1 MKLLRPGG
9 ELARRPLHFIW
20 IADCSTSMRTSG
32 KMEALNN
39 AISKALPH
47 MSSVASE
54 NPNADVLIRA
64 ITFSSGAQW
73 HVKDPVPVDQFEWIP
88 LEAGGVTDMGKA
100 FSLLEEVLNMPPME
114 NRALPPV
121 LVLITDGQPT
131 DDYKT
136 ALDSLLRKP
145 WARKSVR
152 LGIGIGSA
160 ANTRVLKEF
169 IDNDEIPVLCA
180 DNSQKL
186 VDYIKWASTVVLQA
200 ASAPASQNREILE
213 ITGNVMIPQVP
224 MNFWD
229 DEEISVEDVW

>member
-20 IADCSTSMRTSG
+20 IADCSTSMKTSG
-32 KMEALNN
+32 KMDALNS
-39 AISKALPH
+39 AIRDSLPH
-47 MSSVASE
+47 MSAVAAE

-64 ITFSSGAQW
+64 ISFSSGAQW
-73 HVKDPVPVDQFEWIP
+73 HVEHPVPVDSFIWTP

-100 FSLLEEVLNMPPME
+100 FNLLEEVLTMPPME

-121 LVLITDGQPT
+121 LVLVTDGQPT

-145 WARKSVR
+145 WARKAVR
-152 LGIGIGSA
+152 LGIGIGRA
-160 ANTRVLKEF
+160 ANQRVLKEF
-169 IDNDEIPVLCA
+169 IDNDDVPVLCA
-180 DNSQKL
+180 DNAQKL
-186 VDYIKWASTVVLQA
+186 VEYIKWASTVVLQA
-200 ASAPASQNREILE
+200 ASAPASQSKEILE
-213 ITGNVMIPQVP
+213 LTGNVMIPQVP

>member
-32 KMEALNN
+32 KMDALNS
-39 AISKALPH
+39 AIETALPH
-47 MSSVASE
+47 MVSVSSE

-64 ITFSSGAQW
+64 ISFSSGAKW
-73 HVKDPVPVDQFEWIP
+73 HVQHPVPVDEFTWTP
-88 LEAGGVTDMGKA
+88 LESGGVTDMGKA

-131 DDYKT
+131 DDYKS
-136 ALDSLLRKP
+136 ALNSLLRKP

-152 LGIGIGSA
+152 LGIGIGRSA
-160 ANTRVLKEF
+160 NKRVLKEF

-180 DNSQKL
+180 ENSQKL

-200 ASAPASQNREILE
+200 ASAPASQSRELLE
-213 ITGNVMIPQVP
+213 MTSNVIIPQVS

-229 DEEISVEDVW
+229 DDEISVEDVW